1 MAREKT
7 ALEKPSVSQG
17 YTDGGLNPLYEGL
30 HDGETEQQ
38 RDERLAKA
46 HAATKPIEPTR
57 TRDRD
62 PADREAWKRERA
74 AALGI
79 PRD

>member
-1 MAREKT
+1 MGREKRNPIDIAADGTLSPPITGDSTDT
-7 ALEKPSVSQG
+7 ALP
-17 YTDGGLNPLYEGL
+17 PLPDSAYPADAE
-30 HDGETEQQ
+30 
-38 RDERLAKA
+38 
-46 HAATKPIEPTR
+46 PIAPIR

-62 PADREAWKRERA
+62 PADRKAWKRERA

>member
-1 MAREKT
+1 MGREKRTPVEVAEDGTLSTSIGNIDDAPNTT
-7 ALEKPSVSQG
+7 APAEAAAA
-17 YTDGGLNPLYEGL
+17 
-30 HDGETEQQ
+30 GEP
-38 RDERLAKA
+38 
-46 HAATKPIEPTR
+46 AAAAPAPPPTR

-62 PADREAWKRERA
+62 PADREQWKRERA